1 MTERQFLEEAYDLQ
15 DRQATAAF
23 YRDWA
28 ASYDDEIARNGYATP
43 ARCAAALAASVA
55 DRAAPVIDVGCGTG
69 LSGEAL
75 RAAGFTTIDG
85 TDFSAEMLAR
95 AEERGVYRRLF
106 RGDLAEPLP
115 VAPGVYANAA
125 AVGVVSPR
133 HAPPET
139 IEAVLALLPP
149 GGCLVLSLND
159 HALAEPA
166 FPSNIDRLVAGG
178 AAELAFREHGPH
190 LPGIELEA
198 TVYVLRKAT
207 AG

>member
-1 MTERQFLEEAYDLQ
+1 MAERRFLDSAYTLP

-28 ASYDDEIARNGYATP
+28 ASYDDEITRNGYAKP
-43 ARCAAALAASVA
+43 ARCAAALAERVA
-55 DRAAPVIDVGCGTG
+55 DRAAPLLDIGCGTG
-69 LSGEAL
+69 LSGLAL

-95 AEERGVYRRLF
+95 AEARGVYRRLF

-115 VAPGVYANAA
+115 VGPGAYANAA
-125 AVGVVSPR
+125 AVGVVSPG

-139 IEAVLALLPP
+139 IDAVLALLPS

-159 HALAEPA
+159 HALSEPA
-166 FPSNIDRLVAGG
+166 FPGKIEHLVADGRV
-178 AAELAFREHGPH
+178 ELLFREHGPH
-190 LPGIELEA
+190 LPGIGLEA
-198 TVYVLRKAT
+198 TVYALRKR
-207 AG
+207 